1 MEVEGLACWRGG
13 RLVLAEID
21 FTLRPGEALTLRGPN
36 GSGKSTLLR
45 LVAGFLEPDGGRIDF
60 AGEDLRGREG
70 ETLHYVGHT
79 SPAKPLLSVEENL
92 GAAVRLAGGGT
103 IEAGLDA
110 LGLVP
115 LRRTPARFL
124 SAGQRR
130 RLALARLAAVPRPLW
145 LLDEP
150 GVGLDAES
158 RLRLEALI
166 ARHRAG
172 GGTVV
177 AATHG
182 DVALD
187 RAYVLE
193 LG

>member
-13 RLVLAEID
+13 RLVLAD
-21 FTLRPGEALTLRGPN
+21 VGFALKPGEALTLRGPN

-45 LVAGFLEPDGGRIDF
+45 LVAGFLEPDAGRIRF
-60 AGEDLRGREG
+60 GGEDLRGREG
-70 ETLHYVGHT
+70 EVLHYVGHA

-92 GAAVRLAGGGT
+92 GAAVALAGGGT
-103 IEAGLDA
+103 IDAGLDA
-110 LGLVP
+110 LGLAR

-130 RLALARLAAVPRPLW
+130 RLALARLAAVPRSLW

-158 RLRLEALI
+158 RGRLEALI
-166 ARHRAG
+166 LRHRAG